1 MTRLVTKFGGTS
13 CGDVGRI
20 QAIAARI
27 QACIDAG
34 HEVAVVVSAMG
45 AETDRLVALARAT
58 APLHDTREYDTVV
71 STGEQ
76 LSAALLAMALNDCGV
91 SARSWLGWQLPI
103 HTSGAH
109 GRARIES
116 IDTAEIEKRMAA
128 REVPVIAGFQGLG
141 PRNRVTTLGRGGSD
155 ATAVA
160 LAAALQAERCD
171 IYTDVDGVYT
181 ADPRVVSSA
190 RKLDKITYEEMMEMA
205 SLGAKILQLRSVEMA
220 MNHRVRLQV
229 LSSFNDVPGTLIVDE
244 GEIVEHH
251 VVSAITS
258 TGEEAKIS
266 VLGVPEGPG
275 VLDRIFGPLGE
286 ANINIDMIMQDT
298 SADGSVANVIFTVSR
313 HDLDHAIRLLEAGRA
328 DIDFKTLLHDA
339 RVAKVSAI
347 GVGMRSHPG
356 VAQRMFAALG
366 DKGINIEAITTSE
379 IKISVLI
386 REEYTELAVR
396 TLHAAYGL
404 DAD

>member
-13 CGDVGRI
+13 CGDIERI
-20 QAIAARI
+20 KAIAARI
-27 QACIDAG
+27 KDCVEG
-34 HEVAVVVSAMG
+34 GREVAVVVSAMG
-45 AETDRLVALARAT
+45 GETDRLVALARAT
-58 APLHDTREYDTVV
+58 APLHDTREYDAAVA
-71 STGEQ
+71 TGEQ
-76 LSAALLAMALNDCGV
+76 LAAALLAMALNDRGV

-103 HTSGAH
+103 RTTGAH
-109 GRARIES
+109 GQARIES
-116 IDTAEIEKRMAA
+116 IDTAEIEKRMATA
-128 REVPVIAGFQGLG
+128 EVPVIAGFQGLG

-155 ATAVA
+155 TTAVA
-160 LAAALQAERCD
+160 LAAALGAGRCD
-171 IYTDVDGVYT
+171 IYTDVDGVFT
-181 ADPRVVSSA
+181 ADPRIVSSA

-205 SLGAKILQLRSVEMA
+205 SLGARIVQLRAVEMA

-229 LSSFNDVPGTLIVDE
+229 LSSFNEVPGTLIVDE
-244 GEIVEHH
+244 GEIVEQH

-258 TGEEAKIS
+258 TGGEAKIS

-286 ANINIDMIMQDT
+286 ANISIDMIMQDT
-298 SADGSVANVIFTVSR
+298 SADGTVTNVIFTVAR
-313 HDLDHAIRLLEAGRA
+313 DDLDHAIRLLEAGRA

-347 GVGMRSHPG
+347 GVGMRSHAG
-356 VAQRMFAALG
+356 VAQRMFRALG

-386 REEYTELAVR
+386 REDYTELAVR
-396 TLHAAYGL
+396 SLHAAYGL

>member
-1 MTRLVTKFGGTS
+1 MARLVAKFGGTS
-13 CGDVGRI
+13 CGDIERI
-20 QAIAARI
+20 KAVAARVHG
-27 QACIDAG
+27 CVEAG
-34 HEVAVVVSAMG
+34 HEVAVVVSAVG
-45 AETDRLVALARAT
+45 GETDRLVALARAT
-58 APLHDTREYDTVV
+58 APLHDAREYDAAVA
-71 STGEQ
+71 TGEQ
-76 LSAALLAMALNDCGV
+76 LSAAILAMALNERGI

-103 HTSGAH
+103 RTTGDH
-109 GRARIES
+109 GKARIES
-116 IDTAEIEKRMAA
+116 IDTDEIEKRMAA
-128 REVPVIAGFQGLG
+128 REVPVVAGFQGLG
-141 PRNRVTTLGRGGSD
+141 PRNRITTLGRGGSD
-155 ATAVA
+155 TTAVA
-160 LAAALQAERCD
+160 LAATLKADRCD
-171 IYTDVDGVYT
+171 IYTDVDGVFT
-181 ADPRVVSSA
+181 ADPRVVTSA

-205 SLGAKILQLRSVEMA
+205 SLGAKVLQLRSVEMA

-244 GEIVEHH
+244 DEIVEQH

-258 TGEEAKIS
+258 SREEARIS

-275 VLDRIFGPLGE
+275 VLNRIFGPLGA

-298 SADGSVANVIFTVSR
+298 SVDGEVANVIFTLSR
-313 HDLDHAIRLLEAGRA
+313 HDLDHALGLLEAGRA
-328 DIDFKTLLHDA
+328 EIAFQALGHDA

-356 VAQRMFAALG
+356 VAQRMFTALG

-386 REEYTELAVR
+386 REDYTELAVR
-396 TLHAAYGL
+396 SLHTAYGL